1 MKKFN
6 SESERNEFKDLCTEV
21 LPAIGNIEQILEKE
35 GVTDGVSIR
44 VGTDGYLSMDVYNSK
59 WRMARYEK
67 DKPVKIIYEH
77 SEEISVPDG
86 RQLDKVSENLVEISL
101 AFADMQIT
109 YSELCRID
117 STTWKQKFVDW
128 ANEFEDT
135 WDDTGDYPEEI
146 EKFAKMKIAEYA
158 ELEVKE

>member
-21 LPAIGNIEQILEKE
+21 LPAIGNIEQILKKE

-67 DKPVKIIYEH
+67 DKLFMSIQKKSVYRTANSLTRFLKIWSKYRWHLRI
-77 SEEISVPDG
+77 
-86 RQLDKVSENLVEISL
+86 
-101 AFADMQIT
+101 
-109 YSELCRID
+109 CR
-117 STTWKQKFVDW
+117 
-128 ANEFEDT
+128 
-135 WDDTGDYPEEI
+135 
-146 EKFAKMKIAEYA
+146 
-158 ELEVKE
+158 